1 MDWVSLEL
9 RWLRQ
14 TWWSSESSQSSCPFL
29 LHETDVKIA
38 RAGPG
43 IAQYVP
49 TFKAVLGGRCVYFPL
64 FIAEETVTHS
74 NRLYKEEV
82 ACVLHL

>member
-1 MDWVSLEL
+1 M
-9 RWLRQ
+9 
-14 TWWSSESSQSSCPFL
+14 
-29 LHETDVKIA
+29 KIA

-49 TFKAVLGGRCVYFPL
+49 TFKAVLGGRCVYFPQ
-64 FIAEETVTHS
+64 FIAEQTVTHS
-74 NRLYKEEV
+74 NRLYKDEM